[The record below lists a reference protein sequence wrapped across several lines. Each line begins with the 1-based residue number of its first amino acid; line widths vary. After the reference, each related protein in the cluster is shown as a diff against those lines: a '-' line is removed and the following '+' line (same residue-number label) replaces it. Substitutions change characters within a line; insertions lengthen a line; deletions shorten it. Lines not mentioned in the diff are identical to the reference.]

1 MVFSI
6 RGGEWWVPTVGT
18 GIIHLAQGCEY
29 FALEAFSSFD
39 RGIVVCYCLLPSF
52 SASLLPSDR
61 MGGEVTAPDFL
72 GHGISCCVELARD
85 KASLFWRDTGL
96 RM

>member
-39 RGIVVCYCLLPSF
+39 RGIAVCYCLLPS
-52 SASLLPSDR
+52 SQPHCCLLIGWEGR
-61 MGGEVTAPDFL
+61 
-72 GHGISCCVELARD
+72 
-85 KASLFWRDTGL
+85 
-96 RM
+96 